1 MELGQIIQEKRKKAG
16 LTQKELAEKV
26 GVATITIQQYER
38 GLREPKIETV
48 ARIAEALNVSVP
60 EFIQYGHPQNIKA
73 RYEAAKL
80 RAEQYATQTT
90 RERINSGLDGLN
102 ETGEK
107 YILQQVHFA
116 RHIQEYCKPGIWT
129 PAPIHEEEKSP
140 SNK

>member
-16 LTQKELAEKV
+16 LTQKELAKKI

-38 GLREPKIETV
+38 GLREPKLETV
-48 ARIAEALNVSVP
+48 ARIAEALNVSVS
-60 EFIQYGHPQNIKA
+60 EFIPYGHPQNMKA
-73 RYEAAKL
+73 RYEAAKQ
-80 RAEQYATQTT
+80 RAEQYVKQTT

-102 ETGEK
+102 ETGEE

-129 PAPIHEEEKSP
+129 PAPIREEEKNP

>member
-1 MELGQIIQEKRKKAG
+1 MTLAEKIKLARTKSG
-16 LTQKELAEKV
+16 MTQKE
-26 GVATITIQQYER
+26 VASRMEISQQAYGQYES
-38 GLREPKIETV
+38 GKREPKPETV
-48 ARIAEALNVSVP
+48 ARIANALGVSVS

-140 SNK
+140 SDK